1 MQQRPTYLNAYFIYL
16 LRYVNNKPQ
25 EGSVDLY
32 VLTERSVGTCVRS
45 LFNAKSAFSQV
56 ILNKVVFQLSFLCC
70 ALCTLGPNHMK
81 KQYYDIKSLVF

>member
-25 EGSVDLY
+25 EGSADLY
-32 VLTERSVGTCVRS
+32 VLMERSVGKCMRR

-56 ILNKVVFQLSFLCC
+56 MLNNVLLQLSFL
-70 ALCTLGPNHMK
+70 
-81 KQYYDIKSLVF
+81 